1 VLATITER
9 VYPYSFQSIIAGGT
23 LILFG
28 LLDRCLD
35 ATIDSTY
42 RPVSETLEAQ
52 PDINEQAAK
61 SAASGPRTK
70 ALHVMLLILSLFGAS
85 CVVADGILTP
95 AVSIISATTGT
106 LSVYIINRQALPY
119 DSPVSHSRLFRCQCS

>member
-1 VLATITER
+1 MLATITER
-9 VYPYSFQSIIAGGT
+9 VCPYSFQSIIAGGT

-35 ATIDSTY
+35 ATIDFTY

-52 PDINEQAAK
+52 TDINEQAAK
-61 SAASGPRTK
+61 SASGRRTK
-70 ALHVMLLILSLFGAS
+70 ALHVMLLIWSLFGAS

-95 AVSIISATTGT
+95 AVSVISATTGT
-106 LSVYIINRQALPY
+106 LSVCLINCQALLY

>member
-1 VLATITER
+1 VLATITET

-35 ATIDSTY
+35 ATVDCTY

-61 SAASGPRTK
+61 SAAGRQTK
-70 ALHVMLLILSLFGAS
+70 AIHVMLLIWSLFGAS

-95 AVSIISATTGT
+95 AVSVISATTGT
-106 LSVYIINRQALPY
+106 LSLCIINSQGLPY
-119 DSPVSHSRLFRCQCS
+119 GSPVSHSRLFRCQCP